1 MKNEYI
7 DDDQG
12 FVQEN
17 HQPSEDEID
26 ELMSA
31 MNGWELSKYPTEELV
46 NELLNRGDITFG
58 DYERLIHHLETL
70 MSMDHPSGEPYD
82 ETADI
87 MEQIASI

>member
-31 MNGWELSKYPTEELV
+31 MNGWELSKVPTPRLV
-46 NELLNRGDITFG
+46 KELLTRGNISWDEYT
-58 DYERLIHHLETL
+58 LLTHHLETL
-70 MSMDHPSGEPYD
+70 MQMNPSGVSED
-82 ETADI
+82 EIEDI
-87 MEQIASI
+87 KEMMENI